1 MKDAKKKN
9 LEAVEKRIGEVEAE
23 ICKQMYCS
31 TIEEALALAGSTIIK
46 HEAHVITLSDERA
59 ELTFLKLRRTQLSGA
74 IAKADA

>member
-23 ICKQMYCS
+23 ICKQMYCA
-31 TIEEALALAGSTIIK
+31 TIEEALALAAATIIK

-59 ELTFLKLRRTQLSGA
+59 ELTFLKIRRGQLDA
-74 IAKADA
+74 EVAKAAE